1 MSNLPRIRRLGPLD
15 WASPLPDHVTENMN
29 GATLFRVPDWVE
41 GRLGLYYLYFAHH
54 EGHYIR
60 LAHAD
65 SVTGP
70 WTLVDGGALHRDE
83 CPWVAT
89 HIASPDLR
97 IEEEDRRIVMYFH
110 GDMTDP
116 KGQFSFRA
124 ESTDGVTFTPDPHRL
139 GTFYFRHFDHG
150 GRVHAL
156 GKARIYRSDDGGRTF
171 EQGPLVYPLSPE
183 TPGQIGPQALR
194 HSAVL
199 VEGDMA
205 HVVFSRIGD
214 APEALRYGT
223 MGLHGDWRD
232 WRIEDHG
239 VILSPD
245 ADFEGGDMP
254 AVPSEEG
261 KIMEFQRALRD
272 PHLFRDDGKVY
283 LVYSFGGEAGL
294 AMARF
299 QLA

>member
-1 MSNLPRIRRLGPLD
+1 VSGRPGIRRLGPLS
-15 WASPLPDHVTENMN
+15 WTSPLPDHVRENMN
-29 GATLFRVPDWVE
+29 GATLFRVPDRVE
-41 GRLGLYYLYFAHH
+41 GRLGRYYIYFAHH

-60 LAHAD
+60 LAHAEAI
-65 SVTGP
+65 TGP
-70 WTLVDGGALHRDE
+70 WTLHEGGVLHRDD
-83 CPWVAT
+83 CPWIAT

-97 IEEEDRRIVMYFH
+97 IEDDGRRIVVYFH

-116 KGQFSFRA
+116 KGQFTFRA
-124 ESTDGVTFTPDPHRL
+124 ESDDGLHFSPRPDRL

-171 EQGPLVYPLSPE
+171 AQGPLVYPLSPE

-194 HSAVL
+194 HAAVL
-199 VEGDMA
+199 VEGDLA
-205 HVVFSRIGD
+205 HVIFSRIGD

-223 MGLHGDWRD
+223 MALTGCWRD

-254 AVPSEEG
+254 AVPSQEG

-272 PHLFRDDGKVY
+272 PHLFRDEGRTW

-294 AMARF
+294 A
-299 QLA
+299 LAEIDL